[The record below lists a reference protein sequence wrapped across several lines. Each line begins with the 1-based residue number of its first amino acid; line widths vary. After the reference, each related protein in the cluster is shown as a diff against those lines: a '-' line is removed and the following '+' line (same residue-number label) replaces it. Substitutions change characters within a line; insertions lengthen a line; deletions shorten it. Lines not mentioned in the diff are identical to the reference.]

1 MDSYKKTAKE
11 VLDSL
16 QVDPNVGLNDEEVK
30 TSRKKNGTNSF
41 GEQEKVSLIKRIWDA
56 ATEPMLILL
65 IIAGIITVAVNVTN
79 YVRGSEYNFIEC
91 VGIFVAI
98 ALCVVITVITEG
110 RSAKAFEALNKI
122 NEDTLVKVIRNG
134 EAQYVTQG
142 SIVVGDILLLETGDK
157 IVADGR
163 LIETQELNVDES
175 ALTGESDHVTK
186 DENFVGDDETQV
198 ADRVNMAYSGC
209 FVSGGTAKMVVTGVG
224 KNTEFG
230 QIADELSSVEKT
242 STPLQEKL
250 DRMGKMIAILGI
262 IAAVVVLGIQI
273 WQDAAQAN
281 LNFESISEA
290 FITSIVLIV
299 AAVPEGLP
307 TIVAVSLALNI
318 IKMSHENALVKKMV
332 ACETIGCVN
341 IICSDK
347 TGTLTENKMTVKKF
361 YSNDKLIEPNE
372 LSDEMMINNCAINSN
387 ANLAEED
394 DGYSFVGNPTEC
406 ALLVGL
412 KKSNFDYEDIRN
424 RSDEL
429 KTFAFSSQKKMM
441 TRIVKMDGKVMAF
454 MKGSP
459 GKIINRCSNVDEAKE
474 KELDSLMESFQEQAG
489 RLIAFAH
496 KELDAYNGES
506 EDEIEK
512 DFIFDGFAVISDPL
526 SDDVYD
532 SLAKCHKAGIE
543 VKMLTG
549 DNIVTATAIAN
560 ELHLL
565 GDDGVA
571 VEAKDIDKMSDEE
584 LVEALKKIRVIAR
597 STPMIKMR
605 VVRLL
610 KSVGNVVAVTGDG
623 INDAPAIKHA
633 DVGISMGIAG
643 TEVTKEASDI
653 VLLDDSFTTIV
664 KAVKW
669 GRGIY
674 ENFKRFIQFQLT
686 VNVSSVIVIICSIVA
701 GFKSPFTALELLWI
715 NIIMDGP
722 PALTLG
728 LEPMRDNLFDKK
740 PTKRNENIIS
750 KKMLTRIMLNGL
762 FISVIFMVQHFT
774 NFLGASGEAQKATV
788 LFTLFVLFQMFN
800 AFNCRE
806 LDYTPMYKNI
816 LKNKLMLGVFLI
828 VLVVQFVITQF
839 GKPVFGTVALSWAM
853 WGKMILVAL
862 SVVVV
867 NEFVKFIVKKCKFW

>member
-1 MDSYKKTAKE
+1 MESYKKSKEE
-11 VLDSL
+11 VLKELNVDSNL
-16 QVDPNVGLNDEEVK
+16 GLSSDSVGE
-30 TSRKKNGTNSF
+30 SREKNGSNSF
-41 GEQEKVSLIKRIWDA
+41 GEQSKISLGKRIWDA

-65 IIAGIITVAVNVTN
+65 IIAGVITLVVNI
-79 YVRGSEYNFIEC
+79 VRFYQGGEYNFIEC
-91 VGIFVAI
+91 IGIFVAI
-98 ALCVVITVITEG
+98 GLCVVITVITEG
-110 RSAKAFEALNKI
+110 KSAKAFEELNKI
-122 NEDTLVKVIRNG
+122 NEDTLVKVIRDG
-134 EAQYVTQG
+134 EAQYVAQRE
-142 SIVVGDILLLETGDK
+142 IVVGDIMLIETGDK

-163 LIETQELNVDES
+163 LIESNELSIDES
-175 ALTGESDHVTK
+175 TLTGESDAVTK
-186 DENFVGDDETQV
+186 DENFIGKDDTQV
-198 ADRVNMAYSGC
+198 ADRINMVYSGC
-209 FVSGGTAKMVVTGVG
+209 FVSGGHGKIVVTGVG

-230 QIADELSSVEKT
+230 QIAKELSTIEKT

-250 DRMGKMIAILGI
+250 ARMGKVIAIFGI
-262 IAAVVVLGIQI
+262 IAAVVVLGIQVF
-273 WQDAAQAN
+273 QAFMAHG
-281 LNFESISEA
+281 LNFENISEA

-341 IICSDK
+341 IICTDK
-347 TGTLTENKMTVKKF
+347 TGTLTENKMTVMNMYFDGKIVK
-361 YSNDKLIEPNE
+361 P
-372 LSDEMMINNCAINSN
+372 DEITNQMIINNCALNSH
-387 ANLAEED
+387 ANLSEED
-394 DGYSFVGNPTEC
+394 GELKFVGNPTEC
-406 ALLVGL
+406 ALLIAL
-412 KKSNFDYEDIRN
+412 NKSGQDYSEIRN
-424 RSDEL
+424 FSEVL
-429 KTFAFSSQKKMM
+429 ESFAFSSQKKYM
-441 TRIVKMDGKVMAF
+441 TTVVKDDGKVVAY

-459 GKIINRCSNVDEAKE
+459 GKIMNRSSNLSEEEE
-474 KELDSLMESFQEQAG
+474 KKLEDLMMTYQEKAG

-496 KELDAYNGES
+496 KEL
-506 EDEIEK
+506 EDYHGQSAEEIEK
-512 DFIFDGFAVISDPL
+512 DFIFDGFAVIEDPL

-532 SLAKCHKAGIE
+532 SLAKCHSAGIE

-560 ELHLL
+560 QLHLL
-565 GDDGVA
+565 DGDGVA
-571 VEAKDIDKMSDEE
+571 VEGKDIDAMNDDE
-584 LVEALKKIRVIAR
+584 LKEALKKIRVIAR

-605 VVRLL
+605 VVSLL
-610 KSVGNVVAVTGDG
+610 KETGNVVAVTGDG

-653 VLLDDSFTTIV
+653 VLLDDSFATIV

-686 VNVSSVIVIICSIVA
+686 VNVSSVVVIIVSIVA

-728 LEPMRDNLFDKK
+728 LEPMRDNLFNKA

-750 KKMLTRIMLNGL
+750 KAMFAKILLNGL
-762 FISVIFMVQHFT
+762 FISVVFLIQNFT
-774 NFLGASGEAQKATV
+774 NFLGATDAEKATV
-788 LFTLFVLFQMFN
+788 LFTLFVLFQLFN

-806 LDYTPMYKNI
+806 LDTTPLYKNL
-816 LKNKLMLGVFLI
+816 LKNKLMVLVFVI
-828 VLVVQFVITQF
+828 VLAVQFVITQF
-839 GKPVFGTVALSWAM
+839 GKPVFGTVGLSAAM
-853 WGKMILVAL
+853 WGKMLLVAF
-862 SVVVV
+862 SVIVV
-867 NEFVKFIVKKCKFW
+867 NEIVKAVVRIIKK